1 MPTIIHP
8 PSIPFRW
15 MVQRPQQMFM
25 QFSALGYT
33 CIFCNPAR
41 WDSPPRVRRQS
52 ENLIVATKMDP
63 LSIKHPEPRILW
75 LDDPSMVR
83 NVDKYHPHLVVYDA
97 LDQPAEEF
105 AGWAPY
111 LSDLRKKADVIF
123 ATSRK
128 LYEEN
133 KKEHPN
139 VHLCPNGV
147 DFNHFSNARYG
158 HLPVP
163 PDIRDRGR
171 PLVGYVGAVA
181 SWLDWELIDYI
192 TGANPQLS
200 FIFVGPLCN
209 IAPPFT
215 KPNLHFL
222 GYRDYRVL
230 PSYVQCFDVCL
241 IPFRLTSMTEGCNP
255 IKMYEYLSAG
265 KPVVSTPLPE
275 VAGMGGVLVGRSP
288 EEFNLLMHHA
298 LHRDTEESRNCRVE
312 EAYRNSWRQRAAM
325 AMSVMDRGI
334 TEKGLM

>member
-25 QFSALGYT
+25 QFSPLGYT

-52 ENLIVATKMDP
+52 ENLIVATKTDP

-83 NVDKYHPHLVVYDA
+83 NVGKYHPHLVVYDA
-97 LDQPAEEF
+97 LDHPTEEF
-105 AGWAPY
+105 AGWDPY

-147 DFNHFSNARYG
+147 DFDHFSGARYG

-192 TGANPQLS
+192 TGANPQIS

-275 VAGMGGVLVGRSP
+275 VAGLGGVLVGRSP

-312 EAYRNSWRQRAAM
+312 ESYRNSWRQRAAM
-325 AMSVMDRGI
+325 AVSVMDRVL